1 MHVDEV
7 EQKLRAL
14 QRRLSELGRVAVAFS
29 GGADSTLLLATAKL
43 VLAGDVIAVTVRTEL
58 HGEKEVEEAVRLA
71 RGIGVRLL
79 LLESKLLQDPEVAA
93 NGPERC
99 YLCKRKLF
107 EVISSQAQKE
117 GYLVVV
123 DGTNVDDARSSRP
136 GLKALRELGV
146 ISPLAEAGLAKSEV
160 REVSNRLGLP
170 TSEKPSNPC
179 LATRI
184 PFGEKLTSEK
194 LKMVARAESA
204 LRELGFK
211 EVRVRYHGTVARIE
225 VPIASMDL
233 LIQMKKE
240 AAEAVRSAGFTY
252 VAMDLDGYRS
262 GSMEEALQKGEGRD

>member
-1 MHVDEV
+1 MDEV
-7 EQKLRAL
+7 EGKLRAL

-58 HGEKEVEEAVRLA
+58 HGGEEVEEAVRLA
-71 RGIGVRLL
+71 QGIGVRLL
-79 LLESKLLQDPEVAA
+79 LLESKLLQDPKVAA

-107 EVISSQAQKE
+107 ELISSQAQKE

-123 DGTNVDDARSSRP
+123 DGTNADDARSSRP

-146 ISPLAEAGLAKSEV
+146 VSPLAEAGMTKSEV
-160 REVSNRLGLP
+160 REASGRLKLS
-170 TSEKPSNPC
+170 TKEKPSNPC

-184 PFGEKLTSEK
+184 AFGEKLTSKK
-194 LKMVARAESA
+194 LEMVARAESS
-204 LRELGFK
+204 LRDLGFE

-225 VPIASMDL
+225 VPKASMDKL
-233 LIQMKKE
+233 LQLREE

-262 GSMEEALQKGEGRD
+262 GSMEEALQKGEGRR